1 LLLAALSGSGNVPGE
16 LGVALVAGAN
26 LGAGL
31 IALGLTHQ
39 GHIESRR
46 IVAANLL
53 VRGALALVVLAFLL
67 WVPLAFAWLGSET
80 PRQVVN
86 AHLLFNVVVLAIGV
100 PCAGPLGRLMSR
112 VLKLRG
118 TTLDAERHAL
128 EATRLDAS
136 LMGAPALALASATR
150 ELLRMAEVVER
161 MLIPLMDIYETGD
174 PEKIREAKRLEA
186 AVDRAQSEIK
196 LYLARV
202 DYGGDDDLRQG
213 RDLSAI
219 AINFEYVGD
228 AIAKTLLKLAQ
239 ARYQRSLQFSAAG
252 WRELT
257 ELHQRVVSNM
267 RLAQHVLV
275 SRDMQTARQLLDEK
289 TMMDAAERASQLS
302 HLERLQEGAAASL
315 QTSNIH
321 LETIRALKT
330 INSLVASVA
339 YLVVREQTATIGDAA
354 NGRVLA

>member
-1 LLLAALSGSGNVPGE
+1 
-16 LGVALVAGAN
+16 
-26 LGAGL
+26 
-31 IALGLTHQ
+31 
-39 GHIESRR
+39 
-46 IVAANLL
+46 
-53 VRGALALVVLAFLL
+53 
-67 WVPLAFAWLGSET
+67 
-80 PRQVVN
+80 
-86 AHLLFNVVVLAIGV
+86 
-100 PCAGPLGRLMSR
+100 
-112 VLKLRG
+112 
-118 TTLDAERHAL
+118 
-128 EATRLDAS
+128 
-136 LMGAPALALASATR
+136 
-150 ELLRMAEVVER
+150 MAEVVER